1 MGKSEREYYQSLWI
15 LATAINLAR
24 TRENVLRSV
33 VEHAAQTMEAK
44 GCSIMLLTPD
54 KEYLLHTVT
63 HGISDSYIGKG
74 PISADKSISDALQGI
89 PVAVIDATEDNRI
102 QYREQAEKEG
112 VASILSMPMRLKQEI
127 IGMLRVYTAKPYKF
141 TREDMYYLGGVANLG
156 AIALENA
163 RLYEAVDEDYDEF
176 RKDILEWRSALGHEW
191 HIGKS
196 LVPVVE

>member
-1 MGKSEREYYQSLWI
+1 MGKPEREYYQSLWI

-44 GCSIMLLTPD
+44 GCSLMLLTPD

-63 HGISDSYIGKG
+63 HGISDAYIEKG
-74 PISADKSISDALQGI
+74 PVSADKSIAGALQGI
-89 PVAVIDATEDNRI
+89 PVAVMNATEDNRI
-102 QYREQAEKEG
+102 EYREEAGKEG
-112 VASILSMPMRLKQEI
+112 IASIISMPVRLKQEI
-127 IGMLRVYTAKPYKF
+127 IGMLRVYTAKPYSF

-176 RKDILEWRSALGHEW
+176 RRNILEWRAELGHDW

-196 LVPVVE
+196 LVARY